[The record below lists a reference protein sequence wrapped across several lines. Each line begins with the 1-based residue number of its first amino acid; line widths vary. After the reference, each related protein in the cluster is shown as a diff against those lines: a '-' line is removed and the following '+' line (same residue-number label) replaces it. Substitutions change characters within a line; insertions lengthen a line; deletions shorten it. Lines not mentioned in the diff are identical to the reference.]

1 MPTPSTL
8 NSNQASRLKHLEALL
23 FAAPAL
29 TTLDQLA
36 HALVLPKEEVEG
48 LLNELT
54 RHYEAEHGLRL
65 QQIDQQY
72 QLVTA
77 PEFGKS
83 IEDFLGLEVTS
94 RLTQAAL
101 ETLAVIAYKQP
112 ATRPDIEAIRGVN
125 SDTVV
130 KSLLAKGLI
139 QELGRSEAAGRP
151 ILYGVTADFLEHFGL
166 DSLDQMPAL
175 DLEGLLKREPEKED
189 DQQRLL
195 KD

>member
-1 MPTPSTL
+1 MPTPLTL
-8 NSNQASRLKHLEALL
+8 NSNRASRLKQLEALL

-36 HALVLPKEEVEG
+36 RALALPEVEVEG
-48 LLNELT
+48 LLNELA

-65 QQIDQQY
+65 QQINQQY

-83 IEDFLGLEVTS
+83 IEEFLGLEVTS

-125 SDTVV
+125 SDAVV

-151 ILYGVTADFLEHFGL
+151 ILYGVTAGFLEHFGL
-166 DSLDQMPAL
+166 ESLDQLPVL
-175 DLEGLLKREPEKED
+175 DLEGLMKREPEKED
-189 DQQRLL
+189 DKQRLL